1 MGKRVFGKF
10 FSGYVWGNILAIL
23 IFIALLCFGVR
34 FGMDYYTHH
43 GESIVVPNLVH
54 KQLDDAKATA
64 ESLGLTVEVIDTGF
78 IKTLPPNCILEQTPV
93 DGKRIKSTHII
104 YVVINASSALSLP
117 LPDLVDNCSLR
128 EAQSRLLSMGFT
140 LGDPVYRAGEKDWI
154 YEITVN
160 GRPVKTGD
168 MIPKDAKLVMHCGN
182 GMRDYVDNP
191 NGEEPQEPEFYES
204 PDSKEEEVDDGRLP
218 GEPPAPPGYRYET
231 QWVEVPITEHSEA
244 VGEHEAEAEAPTESV
259 PTE

>member
-1 MGKRVFGKF
+1 MGKRIFGKF
-10 FSGYVWGNILAIL
+10 FSTYVWGNMLAIL

-43 GESIVVPNLVH
+43 GESIVVPNFVH
-54 KQLDDAKATA
+54 KQLDDAKQMA
-64 ESLGLTVEVIDTGF
+64 SDLGLSIEVVDTGYV
-78 IKTLPPNCILEQTPV
+78 KTLPPDCILEQTPV
-93 DGKRIKSTHII
+93 DGKRIKSTHTI

-128 EAQSRLLSMGFT
+128 EAQSQLLSMGFT
-140 LGDPVYRAGEKDWI
+140 LGDPVYRPGEKDWI

-168 MIPKDAKLVMHCGN
+168 MIPRDAKLVIHVGD
-182 GMRDYVDNP
+182 GSRDFMDTTSNA
-191 NGEEPQEPEFYES
+191 EPEFYE
-204 PDSKEEEVDDGRLP
+204 DMGKKEEEMDDGHLP

-231 QWVEVPITEHSEA
+231 QWVEVPID
-244 VGEHEAEAEAPTESV
+244 EAEDDGTESGS
-259 PTE
+259 PSTENASPQ